1 MNAGIVVPIMKRMWS
16 NSLTPATAGAK
27 FVVSDNGLI
36 LSPKRA
42 PDTIAPAASAGEM
55 PSAVPIPNK
64 ATPTVPTVVNALP
77 VKVETIIV
85 INKTL
90 GKNHSAEIVFRP
102 MERIVAT
109 VPDICHT
116 PMSIPINNKI
126 NTGMIASRI
135 PLIIAVSICL
145 KSRER

>member
-1 MNAGIVVPIMKRMWS
+1 M
-16 NSLTPATAGAK
+16 
-27 FVVSDNGLI
+27 
-36 LSPKRA
+36 
-42 PDTIAPAASAGEM
+42 APAASAGEM

-64 ATPTVPTVVNALP
+64 ATPTVPTVVKALP
-77 VKVETIIV
+77 VNVETIIV